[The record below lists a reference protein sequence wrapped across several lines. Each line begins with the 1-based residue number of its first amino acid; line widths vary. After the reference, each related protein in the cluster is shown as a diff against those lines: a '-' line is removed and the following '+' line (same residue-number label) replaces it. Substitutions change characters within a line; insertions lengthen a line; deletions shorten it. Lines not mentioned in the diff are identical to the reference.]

1 MQQKHELRKP
11 LSFFSEILTL
21 FPLTTQPASSLKK
34 QTILRKKKTLSFFCQ
49 PKCIPRHTFSSIV
62 MDKKEKKNS
71 LKRRFFLQATLK
83 RTPFSSLLPFSMIV
97 F

>member
-34 QTILRKKKTLSFFCQ
+34 QAILRKKKKTKKLFHFFCQ

-62 MDKKEKKNS
+62 MDKKEKK
-71 LKRRFFLQATLK
+71 K
-83 RTPFSSLLPFSMIV
+83 
-97 F
+97 

>member
-34 QTILRKKKTLSFFCQ
+34 QTILRKK
-49 PKCIPRHTFSSIV
+49 
-62 MDKKEKKNS
+62 EKKRKLFHFFVS
-71 LKRRFFLQATLK
+71 LNASQGAHFPR
-83 RTPFSSLLPFSMIV
+83 
-97 F
+97 

>member
-34 QTILRKKKTLSFFCQ
+34 QTILRKKKKENSFIFLS
-49 PKCIPRHTFSSIV
+49 
-62 MDKKEKKNS
+62 
-71 LKRRFFLQATLK
+71 A
-83 RTPFSSLLPFSMIV
+83 
-97 F
+97 